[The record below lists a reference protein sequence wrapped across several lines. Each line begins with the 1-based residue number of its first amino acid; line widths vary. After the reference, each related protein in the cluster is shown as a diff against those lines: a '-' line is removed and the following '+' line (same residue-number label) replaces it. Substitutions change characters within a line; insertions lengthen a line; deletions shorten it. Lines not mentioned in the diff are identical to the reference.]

1 MGNINAMES
10 ASNQEEMFVM
20 LDYLKEKISSVP
32 GEMDSIFSK
41 AWLTWTIKRFWIENS
56 NTFFVEDVNW
66 NKISL
71 TPDSLGDLLW

>member
-20 LDYLKEKISSVP
+20 LDYLKEKISSLP
-32 GEMDSIFSK
+32 WEMDSIFNK
-41 AWLTWTIKRFWIENS
+41 AWLNWTIKRFWIENS

-66 NKISL
+66 NKITL
-71 TPDSLGDLLW
+71 TPDNLSDLLK